1 MAGRDEYDDEDDR
14 PRRRRRRAEDD
25 DDYDRPRRKKGGMSQ
40 TTLIILVVGLA
51 VGLPV
56 LCGGGALLIGLF
68 LPAVQKVRQ
77 AAGRANDTNNLKQL
91 GLGMHNELDATNKWT
106 APFAHDN
113 TGTVYRGHSFRVG
126 LLPYVEQDALYRS
139 LDLTQPWDSPR
150 NSPITSQAVRP
161 FFTPFDP
168 PSSNTPYRAFVGG
181 GALFNADGSPVHIRD
196 IKDGSSNTIL
206 MVHATEQVPW
216 AKPQELAYSP
226 TGPLPPLGHKAMPG
240 GATVLMADGSTRF
253 LAAGTPDPV
262 LRALITRAGNEP
274 VDPNW

>member
-1 MAGRDEYDDEDDR
+1 MADRDDDVDDR
-14 PRRRRRRAEDD
+14 PRRRRDRDRDDD
-25 DDYDRPRRKKGGMSQ
+25 DDYDRPRRKKGGMS
-40 TTLIILVVGLA
+40 TTAIVLLVCGVVGA
-51 VGLPV
+51 VGLIGVVV
-56 LCGGGALLIGLF
+56 LAALLV
-68 LPAVQKVRQ
+68 PAVQKVRQ

-91 GLGMHNELDATNKWT
+91 GLGMHNQLDATNKWT
-106 APFAHDN
+106 VPFAHDN